1 MLDAHD
7 NAYLVVGPAGLF
19 VFIVV
24 YSIAASRK
32 VRTYEDFAIAGRDVA
47 VGPLVLTMMATAIGG
62 STVLGFSTSGYALGL
77 GRSWEIIPAYLVF
90 VFIILVLLPAIR
102 NVGIRHSLITIPDYV
117 ALRYGER
124 ARLPATLSILIAYCA
139 LTGIQYTAIAGF
151 LSVVAGIDIRV
162 GIVIGWF
169 VLTMKTCLG
178 GLKAVIRSDVI
189 QGLIQNVGILIVL
202 GGLLVFAGGARESGR
217 AAAAIVDAGFLDPFS
232 MPVGEVA
239 VFALTLGGYQ
249 IVRQDVWQRIWA
261 ARDTRSATRAFSW
274 ATVFAFVLTM
284 GVFAI
289 GSFGRVAGVAVDNPA
304 LAFYS
309 ISAGV
314 LPGPLLAVVIT
325 ALIATI
331 VSAADSNLVAG
342 ASSVVN
348 DILKPSLRLNDDRQ
362 LLRYGRYSVV
372 MTSTVALLLALY
384 IPRLVELWVTGSAML
399 TSGLLAPV
407 IAAFFWK
414 RATRTGGVAAIWG
427 GLTAAVTWQLLGHPF
442 GVHPVLVGLPT
453 SIALIVVVSLLS
465 SHADDPVARQLLYR
479 SNRSPV
485 I

>member
-7 NAYLVVGPAGLF
+7 NAYLVVGPAALL

-24 YSIAASRK
+24 YSVVASRK
-32 VRTYEDFAIAGRDVA
+32 VRTYEDFAIAGRGVS
-47 VGPLVLTMMATAIGG
+47 VVPLVLTMMGTAIGG
-62 STVLGFSTSGYALGL
+62 STVLGFSTSGYTLGI

-90 VFIILVLLPAIR
+90 VFIIVLMLRAIR

-124 ARLPATLSILIAYCA
+124 GRLPATLSILIAYAA

-151 LSVVAGIDIRV
+151 LHVVAGIDIRV
-162 GIVIGWF
+162 GILIGWL
-169 VLTMKTCLG
+169 VLTAKTCLG

-189 QGLIQNVGILIVL
+189 QGFIQNVGILIVL
-202 GGLLVFAGGARESGR
+202 GGLLVFAGGARGSSQ
-217 AAAAIVDAGFLDPFS
+217 AVAAIGDGDFLNPFS

-261 ARDTRSATRAFSW
+261 AKDTGAATRAFSY

-289 GSFGRVAGVAVDNPA
+289 GSFGRLAGVHVENPA
-304 LAFYS
+304 LAFYA
-309 ISAGV
+309 ISSEI
-314 LPGPLLAVVIT
+314 LPGPLLAVVVT

-348 DILKPSLRLNDDRQ
+348 DILKPALRLTDDRQ

-372 MTSTVALLLALY
+372 ITSTAALLLALY

-407 IAAFFWK
+407 IAAFFWR
-414 RATRTGGVAAIWG
+414 RATRTAGVTAIWG
-427 GLTAAVTWQLLGHPF
+427 GLTAAVTWQVIGHPF

-453 SIALIVVVSLLS
+453 SIALIVVVSLLDRR
-465 SHADDPVARQLLYR
+465 ATDPVAEQLLYR
-479 SNRSPV
+479 SNRSPAT
-485 I
+485 